1 MEEES
6 SKFIDYKLI
15 GQRIKTARV
24 LNNISEKSLAN
35 MMHVSISYVSRVER
49 GDYREINLP
58 RLYEISYY
66 LNVSISYILDNSSY
80 LDRNY
85 LFKDFQL
92 VISKLN
98 TSKRNLLL
106 NIAKQLDDF
115 K

>member
-1 MEEES
+1 MLNMDWWL
-6 SKFIDYKLI
+6 ILLLI
-15 GQRIKTARV
+15 GIPTAIIFLIVIVV
-24 LNNISEKSLAN
+24 LLTKSN
-35 MMHVSISYVSRVER
+35 HER